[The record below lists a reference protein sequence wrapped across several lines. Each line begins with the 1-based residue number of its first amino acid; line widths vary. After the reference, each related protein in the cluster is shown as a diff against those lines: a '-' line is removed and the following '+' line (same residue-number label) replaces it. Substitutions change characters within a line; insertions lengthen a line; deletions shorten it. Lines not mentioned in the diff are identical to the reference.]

1 MGRTESK
8 MKKKQEARSK
18 MQETK
23 SQDKI
28 TESKPNV
35 REFILSIQNLRFK
48 IRNYFPHL
56 TFWKVVF
63 IILVIAGIYS
73 TIIRF
78 GFGLGAATNLSDKF
92 PWGLW
97 IGFDVL
103 CGVGLAAGGFVLAA
117 AVYIFHLDDYKVL
130 IRPAVLTAFLGYVLV
145 VFALLFDLGRPWN
158 IWHPLVMWNPHSVMF
173 EVAWCVM
180 LYTTVLAL
188 EFSPMIFE
196 KLKLNKAEKM
206 VHAAIVPLV
215 ILGVML
221 STLHQSSL
229 GSLYLI
235 APEKMYPLWYSA
247 NFPFLFFV
255 SAVAVGPA
263 MVIIE
268 SFLSSR
274 AFHREI
280 ELPLLSRLGKV
291 SAVALAVYLVL
302 RIEDAANYD
311 LVPYLFT
318 FNLEGIL
325 YWVELVVGVLLPN
338 VMLIIPRIRRSKR
351 GLFSCAILIVTGFVL
366 NRMDV
371 SITALERYYG
381 VNYFPS
387 WMEISVTMMIVAVG
401 FGAFAWA
408 AKNLAVFPKEAKAT
422 HHVGNFEV
430 ILVDAPKTNIPVL
443 VETKETI

>member
-1 MGRTESK
+1 MMVKILMEGKMSSLLSK
-8 MKKKQEARSK
+8 VINWFRAM
-18 MQETK
+18 
-23 SQDKI
+23 
-28 TESKPNV
+28 
-35 REFILSIQNLRFK
+35 
-48 IRNYFPHL
+48 
-56 TFWKVVF
+56 TFWKSVF
-63 IILVIAGIYS
+63 LVLMVAGLYS
-73 TIIRF
+73 TVMRF
-78 GFGLGAATNLSDKF
+78 AFGLGAATNLSDKF

-103 CGVGLAAGGFVLAA
+103 CGVGLAAGGFVVAA
-117 AVYIFHLDDYKVL
+117 AVYVFHLDDYKAL
-130 IRPAVLTAFLGYVLV
+130 IKPAVLTAFLGYVLV

-188 EFSPMIFE
+188 EFSPIVFE
-196 KLKLNKAEKM
+196 KFKLEKANKM
-206 VHAAIVPLV
+206 VHSIIVPLV

-235 APEKMYPLWYSA
+235 TPEKTYPLWYSG
-247 NFPFLFFV
+247 NLPFLFFLT
-255 SAVAVGPA
+255 AVAVGPA

-280 ELPLLSRLGKV
+280 ELPILSRLGKV

-302 RIEDAANYD
+302 KIEDIINYN
-311 LVPYLFT
+311 LTPYLFT

-325 YWVELVVGVLLPN
+325 YWSEIIAGILLPIVLL
-338 VMLIIPRIRRSKR
+338 VIPQVRTSKR
-351 GLFSCAILIVTGFVL
+351 GLFYSAILIVTGFVL

-371 SITALERYYG
+371 SITALERHYG

-387 WMEISVTMMIVAVG
+387 WMEISITLMIVAVG
-401 FGAFAWA
+401 FGAFALA
-408 AKNLAVFPKEAKAT
+408 AKNLAVFPKEARARDKEYDVVVVSEGHFGEGAYSKNVAVRGT
-422 HHVGNFEV
+422 S
-430 ILVDAPKTNIPVL
+430 NIPVAGE
-443 VETKETI
+443 VK

>member
-1 MGRTESK
+1 MGAMEMTSRKPLAGK
-8 MKKKQEARSK
+8 MGVE
-18 MQETK
+18 K
-23 SQDKI
+23 SSDG
-28 TESKPNV
+28 TANV
-35 REFILSIQNLRFK
+35 KS
-48 IRNYFPHL
+48 
-56 TFWKVVF
+56 KVVNWF
-63 IILVIAGIYS
+63 RHITIWKSVFLVLVIAGMYS
-73 TIIRF
+73 TIVRF
-78 GFGLGAATNLSDKF
+78 AFGLGAATNLNDNF

-103 CGVGLAAGGFVLAA
+103 CGVGLAAGGFVVAA
-117 AVYIFHLDDYKVL
+117 AVYVFHLDDYKVL
-130 IRPAVLTAFLGYVLV
+130 IKPAVLTAFLGYVLV

-188 EFSPMIFE
+188 EFSPIVFE
-196 KLKLNKAEKM
+196 RFKLEKAQRA
-206 VHAAIVPLV
+206 VHTIIVPLV

-235 APEKMYPLWYSA
+235 TPEKTYPLWYSG
-247 NFPFLFFV
+247 NLPFLFFLT
-255 SAVAVGPA
+255 AIAVGPA
-263 MVIIE
+263 MVTIE

-280 ELPLLSRLGKV
+280 ELPVLSRLGKV

-302 RIEDAANYD
+302 KMEDVANYN

-325 YWVELVVGVLLPN
+325 YWVEIIVGVLLPMILL
-338 VMLIIPRIRRSKR
+338 VIPRVRTSKR
-351 GLFSCAILIVTGFVL
+351 GLFNSAILIVMGFVL

-371 SITALERYYG
+371 SITALERHYG

-387 WMEISVTMMIVAVG
+387 WMEISITLMIVSIG

-408 AKNLAVFPKEAKAT
+408 AKNLAVFPEQRKT
-422 HHVGNFEV
+422 VGHAESYEVV
-430 ILVDAPKTNIPVL
+430 ILDAPLESNPVFA
-443 VETKETI
+443 EKEN

>member
-1 MGRTESK
+1 MADWFRHMTIWR
-8 MKKKQEARSK
+8 A
-18 MQETK
+18 
-23 SQDKI
+23 
-28 TESKPNV
+28 V
-35 REFILSIQNLRFK
+35 F
-48 IRNYFPHL
+48 L
-56 TFWKVVF
+56 T
-63 IILVIAGIYS
+63 LVLAGLYS
-73 TIIRF
+73 TIVRF
-78 GFGLGAATNLSDKF
+78 AFGLGAATNLSDKF

-103 CGVGLAAGGFVLAA
+103 CGVGLAAGGFVVAA
-117 AVYIFHLDDYKVL
+117 AVYVFHLDDYKVL

-188 EFSPMIFE
+188 EFSPIVLE
-196 KLKLNKAEKM
+196 KFKLEKAQRA
-206 VHAAIVPLV
+206 VHAMIIPLV

-235 APEKMYPLWYSA
+235 TPEKTYPLWYSG
-247 NFPFLFFV
+247 NLPFLFFL
-255 SAVAVGPA
+255 SAVSVGPA

-268 SFLSSR
+268 SYLSSR

-280 ELPLLSRLGKV
+280 ELPVLSRLGKV
-291 SAVALAVYLVL
+291 SVVGLAVYLVL
-302 RIEDAANYD
+302 KAEDIANYN
-311 LVPYLFT
+311 LVPYLLT

-325 YWVELVVGVLLPN
+325 YWAEIIFGAFVPVILLT
-338 VMLIIPRIRRSKR
+338 IPQVRTSKR
-351 GLFSCAILIVTGFVL
+351 GLFISSIMIATGFVL

-371 SITALERYYG
+371 SITALEPYYG
-381 VNYFPS
+381 AHYFPS
-387 WMEISVTMMIVAVG
+387 WMEISITLMIVAVG

-408 AKNLAVFPKEAKAT
+408 AKNLAVFPKEKKSTAHAE
-422 HHVGNFEV
+422 NYEV
-430 ILVDAPKTNIPVL
+430 VL
-443 VETKETI
+443 VNAPVRDISAFVESDAKN

>member
-1 MGRTESK
+1 MEMDEMIKRKLSENK
-8 MKKKQEARSK
+8 MDANIIQSLK
-18 MQETK
+18 TK
-23 SQDKI
+23 
-28 TESKPNV
+28 V
-35 REFILSIQNLRFK
+35 
-48 IRNYFPHL
+48 RNYFLHI
-56 TFWKVVF
+56 TFWKSVFLIIVV
-63 IILVIAGIYS
+63 AGIYS
-73 TIIRF
+73 TVVRF
-78 GFGLGAATNLSDKF
+78 AFGLGAATNLSDSF

-103 CGVGLAAGGFVLAA
+103 CGVGLAAGGFVVAA
-117 AVYIFHLDDYKVL
+117 AVHIFHLDDYKALV
-130 IRPAVLTAFLGYVLV
+130 RPAVLTAFLGYVLV
-145 VFALLFDLGRPWN
+145 AFALLFDLGKPWN

-188 EFSPMIFE
+188 EFSPIVLE
-196 KLKLNKAEKM
+196 KFRLEKAQRA
-206 VHAAIVPLV
+206 VHTITIPLV

-229 GSLYLI
+229 GTMYLI
-235 APEKMYPLWYSA
+235 TPEKTYPLWYSG
-247 NFPFLFFV
+247 NLPFLFFV

-291 SAVALAVYLVL
+291 SAVALAIYLVL
-302 RIEDAANYD
+302 KLEDAANYN
-311 LVPYLFT
+311 LAPYLFA
-318 FNLEGIL
+318 FNLEGVL
-325 YWVELVVGVLLPN
+325 YWLEIIVGVVLPMI
-338 VMLIIPRIRRSKR
+338 MLIIPRVRTSRR
-351 GLFSCAILIVTGFVL
+351 GLFSSAVLVVTGFVL

-371 SITALERYYG
+371 SITALERHYG

-408 AKNLAVFPKEAKAT
+408 AKNLAVFPKEGKMV
-422 HHVGNFEV
+422 HHVGNYEV
-430 ILVDAPKTNIPVL
+430 VIVDAPKRNVPVF
-443 VETKETI
+443 VETKEKV

>member
-1 MGRTESK
+1 MATIKTMGGMPMEVEMDTSK
-8 MKKKQEARSK
+8 FSY
-18 MQETK
+18 TI
-23 SQDKI
+23 S
-28 TESKPNV
+28 NW
-35 REFILSIQNLRFK
+35 FK
-48 IRNYFPHL
+48 HF
-56 TFWKVVF
+56 TFWKCVF
-63 IILVIAGIYS
+63 LVLVIVGLYS
-73 TIIRF
+73 TAIRF
-78 GFGLGAATNLSDKF
+78 AFGLGAATNLNDNF

-103 CGVGLAAGGFVLAA
+103 CGVGLAAGGFVIAA
-117 AVYIFHLDDYKVL
+117 SVYIFHLDDYKAL

-180 LYTTVLAL
+180 LYTAVLAL
-188 EFSPMIFE
+188 EFSPIVLE
-196 KLKLNKAEKM
+196 KFKLEKAQRA
-206 VHAAIVPLV
+206 VHSIIIPLV

-229 GSLYLI
+229 GSMYLI
-235 APEKMYPLWYSA
+235 TPEKTYPLWYSG
-247 NFPFLFFV
+247 NLPFLFFL

-302 RIEDAANYD
+302 KMEDVVNYN
-311 LVPYLFT
+311 LVSHLLT
-318 FNLEGIL
+318 SNLEGIL
-325 YWVELVVGVLLPN
+325 YWIEIVIGALLP
-338 VMLIIPRIRRSKR
+338 MILLIVPKVRTSKR
-351 GLFSCAILIVTGFVL
+351 GLFGSAILVVTGFVL

-371 SITALERYYG
+371 SITSLERYYG
-381 VNYFPS
+381 TNYFPS
-387 WMEISVTMMIVAVG
+387 WMEISVTMMIVALG

-408 AKNLAVFPKEAKAT
+408 AKNLAVFPKEDKVRV
-422 HHVGNFEV
+422 HDEGCEV
-430 ILVDAPKTNIPVL
+430 VIVDAPSKPIPVF
-443 VETKETI
+443 VETKAKY

>member
-1 MGRTESK
+1 MAAMENK
-8 MKKKQEARSK
+8 MN
-18 MQETK
+18 M
-23 SQDKI
+23 
-28 TESKPNV
+28 
-35 REFILSIQNLRFK
+35 
-48 IRNYFPHL
+48 RNIYFQVKNWFRHM
-56 TFWKVVF
+56 TFWKSIF
-63 IILVIAGIYS
+63 LILMIAGLYS
-73 TIIRF
+73 TVVRF
-78 GFGLGAATNLSDKF
+78 AFGLGAATNLSDKF

-103 CGVGLAAGGFVLAA
+103 CGVGLAAGGFVVAA
-117 AVYIFHLDDYKVL
+117 SVYVFHLDAYKAL

-188 EFSPMIFE
+188 EFSPIVFE
-196 KLKLNKAEKM
+196 RFELEKAEKM
-206 VHAAIVPLV
+206 VHSVIVPLV

-235 APEKMYPLWYSA
+235 TPEKTYPLWYSG
-247 NFPFLFFV
+247 NLPFLFFLT
-255 SAVAVGPA
+255 AVAVGPA
-263 MVIIE
+263 MVTIE

-280 ELPLLSRLGKV
+280 ELSILSRLGKV

-302 RIEDAANYD
+302 KIEDMINYN
-311 LVPYLFT
+311 LAPYLFT

-325 YWVELVVGVLLPN
+325 YWTEIVAGVVLPMVL
-338 VMLIIPRIRRSKR
+338 LIIPQVRASKR
-351 GLFSCAILIVTGFVL
+351 GLFCSAILIVTGFVL

-371 SITALERYYG
+371 SITALERHYA

-387 WMEISVTMMIVAVG
+387 WMEISITMMIVAAG
-401 FGAFAWA
+401 FGVFALA
-408 AKNLAVFPKEAKAT
+408 AKNLAVFPKEERAHAE
-422 HHVGNFEV
+422 NYEV
-430 ILVDAPKTNIPVL
+430 VIVDSESSLEALKHLPETVQ
-443 VETKETI
+443 VETRVRTKD